1 MNMKRFSL
9 TRSAAAVMTVI
20 MAGTMMTACGG
31 SKSSSGNNVVLE
43 FRDGDY
49 LAGKP
54 YLMTWTM
61 TD

>member
-54 YLMTWTM
+54 YRG
-61 TD
+61 